1 MKTNNFDLNM
11 TNEDKEINL
20 ECHFI
25 KHNKITPLYM
35 TCQYNYNFGFTIKQ
49 MQFSLN
55 DLHYKYN

>member
-35 TCQYNYNFGFTIKQ
+35 TCQYNYNFGFTIK
-49 MQFSLN
+49 LYRDYPN
-55 DLHYKYN
+55 H